1 MVRIEER
8 QIKEARRIREKYLKS
23 VSNIKESESKLIETK
38 KELISVIQTIE
49 KAVNEI
55 DEEMMKEKINNLE
68 SKIRGIQEDIK
79 PDIII
84 IKKLEKDADTL
95 FESIKQKHPNI
106 TKEELQES
114 LLPYI
119 DDIK

>member
-95 FESIKQKHPNI
+95 FESIIYPKP
-106 TKEELQES
+106 E
-114 LLPYI
+114 
-119 DDIK
+119 